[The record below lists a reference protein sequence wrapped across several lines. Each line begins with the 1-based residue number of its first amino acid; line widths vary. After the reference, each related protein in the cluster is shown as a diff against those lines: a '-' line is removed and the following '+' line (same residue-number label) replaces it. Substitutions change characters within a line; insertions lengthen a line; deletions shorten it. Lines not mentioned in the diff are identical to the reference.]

1 MVDERRVRRLQ
12 QRVTERVDLLRRHAQ
27 DVPDLRDDVL
37 RLSGIKYLMATAIE
51 ACIDIAQHVVA
62 SEGLGT
68 SESNADAMRLLG
80 RRQILPAE
88 LAGRMAQAVAFR
100 NLLVHEYAEV
110 DDDRVLS
117 YLDQIDDLDAF
128 VAVIEE
134 LAIRKPDETR

>member
-1 MVDERRVRRLQ
+1 M
-12 QRVTERVDLLRRHAQ
+12 
-27 DVPDLRDDVL
+27 RDDVL

-80 RRQILPAE
+80 RRQILPVE